1 MPDGRQQQGVRHVC
15 KFFTQHF
22 LALNSVCRCA
32 GNRSLIPNRASEYD
46 VDIVTDAG
54 VHDPAGQEIFLNSCG
69 NAAGL
74 ANRIDR
80 VYNVLASAARE
91 VKVEANFQRID
102 ELRSLYLVI

>member
-15 KFFTQHF
+15 KFFAQHF
-22 LALNSVCRCA
+22 LALNGVCRRA

-46 VDIVTDAG
+46 VDIITDAG
-54 VHDPAGQEIFLNSCG
+54 VHDSAGQELFLNSCG

-80 VYNVLASAARE
+80 AHNVLTSAARE
-91 VKVEANFQRID
+91 RQVEADAQRSA
-102 ELRSLYLVI
+102 E